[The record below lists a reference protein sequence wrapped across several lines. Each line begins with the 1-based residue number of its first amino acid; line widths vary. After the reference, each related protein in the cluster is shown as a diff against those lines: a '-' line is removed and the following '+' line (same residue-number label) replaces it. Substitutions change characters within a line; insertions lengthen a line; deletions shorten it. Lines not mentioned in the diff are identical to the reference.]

1 MTDPSRPPGIAISQ
15 VFLEEATFSH
25 RADALALP
33 LDTKPELG
41 NIEIA
46 VEAGLRPDRKA
57 GLLRLSAATKPEA
70 EPLYNV
76 KVKMVGLFEQQS
88 GFENL
93 PMAAF
98 LGDSAPA
105 LLFPFLREAFA
116 NITSRGRFGP
126 VWLQPINTRSFS
138 EEFKK
143 NLAALDP
150 VK

>member
-1 MTDPSRPPGIAISQ
+1 MTDPSRAPGIAISQ
-15 VFLEEATFSH
+15 VFLEEASFSH

-33 LDTKPELG
+33 LDAKPELG

-57 GLLRLSAATKPEA
+57 GLLRLSAATRPEA

-76 KVKMVGLFEQQS
+76 RVKMVGLFEQQS
-88 GFENL
+88 GAENL
-93 PMAAF
+93 SMADF

-116 NITSRGRFGP
+116 SITSRGRFGP
-126 VWLQPINTRSFS
+126 VWLHPINTRTFS
-138 EEFKK
+138 EAFKK
-143 NLAALDP
+143 NLAALEAG
-150 VK
+150 K

>member
-57 GLLRLSAATKPEA
+57 GLLKLSAATRPET

-88 GFENL
+88 GSENL
-93 PMAAF
+93 PMADF

-126 VWLQPINTRSFS
+126 VWLNPINTRTFS
-138 EEFKK
+138 EAFKK
-143 NLAALDP
+143 NLAALDAGR
-150 VK
+150 